1 MNLKPNKL
9 KHALANKQVQ
19 AGLWTCLSSAYS
31 TELLAG
37 SGYDWL
43 TLDMEHSPNDLLSV
57 LAQLQAM
64 GGYEVEPVVRLLR
77 FDKDLVKQYL
87 DMGVRNLV
95 LPNVETAEE
104 ARAIVESARYPG
116 AGRNGVRGV
125 SGLQR
130 ANRWGRVP
138 DYHRNVE
145 NDLCILAQ
153 IESARGVENASAI
166 AAVEGLDGFFV
177 GPSDLAASL
186 GHMGQPTAP
195 AVQQAIEQAL
205 AAATAAGKGCGILAR
220 NTTEALRY
228 AEMGYLM
235 IGLGTDQGLLAKA
248 SDDLVE
254 GFRNKLLGQP

>member
-9 KHALANKQVQ
+9 KHAFANKKVQ

-104 ARAIVESARYPG
+104 AIAIVETARYPG
-116 AGRNGVRGV
+116 AGRTGVRGV

-145 NDLCILAQ
+145 TDLCILAQ

-186 GHMGQPTAP
+186 GHMGQPTEP

-205 AAATAAGKGCGILAR
+205 AAATAAGTRCV
-220 NTTEALRY
+220 TQALY
-228 AEMGYLM
+228 
-235 IGLGTDQGLLAKA
+235 Q
-248 SDDLVE
+248 
-254 GFRNKLLGQP
+254 